1 MDAPWISGSEFDY
14 GDVDAGYYADHRGH
28 MLSTGFELA
37 SAPGAAELCIAVLGF
52 VGCTGS
58 PIGFVVAFIVT
69 WLFGFTEAQ
78 LDGKERPDALGYFS
92 PSSQTI
98 ELSTK
103 AQLARSPRLF
113 PPA

>member
-14 GDVDAGYYADHRGH
+14 GDADAGYYADHRGH

-37 SAPGAAELCIAVLGF
+37 SAPAAAELRIAVLGF
-52 VGCTGS
+52 AGCTGIS
-58 PIGFVVAFIVT
+58 IGFVVAFIVT

-78 LDGKERPDALGYFS
+78 LDGKERLDALGYFS

-103 AQLARSPRLF
+103 AQLARRPRLF

>member
-14 GDVDAGYYADHRGH
+14 GDADAGYYADHRGH

-37 SAPGAAELCIAVLGF
+37 SAPGTAELCIAVLGF

-58 PIGFVVAFIVT
+58 SIGLVVAFIVT

-78 LDGKERPDALGYFS
+78 LDGE
-92 PSSQTI
+92 
-98 ELSTK
+98 E
-103 AQLARSPRLF
+103 
-113 PPA
+113 